1 MWFSV
6 AQRRVCDILTTCK
19 QIKRVALVSFSYE
32 GWLPKQRRGVDLGGG
47 AVWQWI
53 HASWYDSCYL
63 CHCFTVF
70 LFLLFVFLCLSDFFW
85 SLWHCIFV
93 KIVFLCMCHVNSSQ
107 KCQPGCFKHKSKKLL
122 WGLYF
127 KTTATMSKIQFAY
140 RKREINFIC
149 FIRSDFNW
157 SQSLFC
163 VRSPKRFV
171 YWFRFMCCDKRLFV
185 FFLSMTELNHSFK
198 ITIIHNWKS
207 NHEGRNS
214 EKYERE

>member
-6 AQRRVCDILTTCK
+6 AQWRVCDILTTCK

-32 GWLPKQRRGVDLGGG
+32 GWLPKQRRGADLGGG

-70 LFLLFVFLCLSDFFW
+70 LFLLFVFLSVWFLLV
-85 SLWHCIFV
+85 SLTLYLCQSCIFV
-93 KIVFLCMCHVNSSQ
+93 YVSYVNSSQ

-140 RKREINFIC
+140 GKREINFIC

-157 SQSLFC
+157 SQSLFFASVHPKYLFTDLDSC
-163 VRSPKRFV
+163 VVTS
-171 YWFRFMCCDKRLFV
+171 V
-185 FFLSMTELNHSFK
+185 FLCFF
-198 ITIIHNWKS
+198 
-207 NHEGRNS
+207 S
-214 EKYERE
+214 EYDWT

>member
-1 MWFSV
+1 MDSCIMVWQLLFMSLFHCFFISSLCFSV
-6 AQRRVCDILTTCK
+6 SVWFL
-19 QIKRVALVSFSYE
+19 LVS
-32 GWLPKQRRGVDLGGG
+32 LTL
-47 AVWQWI
+47 
-53 HASWYDSCYL
+53 YL
-63 CHCFTVF
+63 CQN
-70 LFLLFVFLCLSDFFW
+70 
-85 SLWHCIFV
+85 CIFV
-93 KIVFLCMCHVNSSQ
+93 YVSYVNSSQ

-140 RKREINFIC
+140 GKREINFIC

-171 YWFRFMCCDKRLFV
+171 YWFRFMCCDKCLIV
-185 FFLSMTELNHSFK
+185 FFLSMTELNHAFK
-198 ITIIHNWKS
+198 ITVIHNWKS

-214 EKYERE
+214 DMRNMKENNLFT